1 MPENPV
7 FLFCE
12 QKIHFMGL
20 FKRSKNTNKP
30 LIRQIL
36 DLVPR
41 WMLTHC
47 TEKHKSDKGCSK
59 YRTYDQFVAL
69 TFGQLNKCF
78 TLSDISTGIGISE
91 TFISDLGLCQS
102 PARSTMSDG
111 NKKRGYQVFETLYYR
126 LLSHY
131 ARVLSQHGQKD
142 VIQEIKDKSIKL
154 IDSTTISLCLSMF
167 DWAKFRTAKGGIKI
181 HTCWDDAMMIP
192 DMVNISEAK
201 VHDSKG
207 LVQMVYPKD
216 TVIVE
221 DRAYFDFGL
230 MLQRTAAHNI
240 FVTRIKTNT
249 QYETIEENEQPEGI
263 EQDILKDEIIQLTG
277 KKAIETGMDKI
288 KLRLVH
294 VYKEDENKVIEIIS
308 NNLDWSARTIADLY
322 KKRWDIELFFKAIK
336 QNLQIK
342 TFVGTSENAVKS
354 QIYIALIS
362 YLLLQLI
369 SRTIAKKSY
378 AFSSFV
384 EKIRMCLYFYLT
396 LDYAC
401 NQVGE
406 GAKRVRRNTK
416 IDFDVGKDLFS
427 IKI

>member
-1 MPENPV
+1 
-7 FLFCE
+7 
-12 QKIHFMGL
+12 MGL
-20 FKRSKNTNKP
+20 FRRTKNTNRP
-30 LIRQIL
+30 LIRQII

-41 WMLTHC
+41 WMLARC
-47 TEKHKSDKGCSK
+47 TDMHKSDKGCSK

-91 TFISDLGLCQS
+91 TFISDLGLAQS
-102 PARSTMSDG
+102 PARSTMGDG
-111 NKKRGYQVFETLYYR
+111 NKNRSYKVFETLYYR

-131 ARVLSQHGQKD
+131 GRVLAEHGQGR
-142 VIQEIKDKSIKL
+142 IIEEIKGRTVKL
-154 IDSTTISLCLSMF
+154 IDSTTIALCLSMF

-192 DMVNISEAK
+192 DMVNITEAK

-207 LVQMVYPKD
+207 LAQQVFAKG

-221 DRAYFDFGL
+221 DRAYFDFSL
-230 MLQRTAAHNI
+230 MLQRVAAENT
-240 FVTRIKTNT
+240 FVTRIKTNSVYGT
-249 QYETIEENEQPEGI
+249 VEELELPGDGD
-263 EQDILKDEIIQLTG
+263 QDILKDEIIVLTG
-277 KKAIETGMDKI
+277 KKAVDTGMDKVR
-288 KLRLVH
+288 LRLVH
-294 VYKEDENKVIEIIS
+294 VYKEDENKVVEIIT

-322 KKRWDIELFFKAIK
+322 KKRWDIELFFKAVK

-354 QIYIALIS
+354 QIYVALIT

-369 SRTIAKKSY
+369 ERTVAKKSH
-378 AFSSFV
+378 AFSNFV
-384 EKIRMCLYFYLT
+384 EKIRMCLCFYLT

-401 NQVGE
+401 NHVGE
-406 GAKRVRRNTK
+406 GAKRVRGQTK
-416 IDFDVGKDLFS
+416 VDFDVGKDLFS
-427 IKI
+427 TVS